1 MPSAFD
7 KKKAKEQY
15 DQHNYE
21 ETYSLL
27 KGHSLS
33 EKEQLMYDR
42 TVTLLQEERK
52 LDSYNNYML
61 LDMKPEALNALVQSV
76 KKYDELSE
84 KASELDVTNELDDI
98 YYQIVNELNNS
109 FGVSIDKAR
118 QWISIEDVE
127 EYSYIINTYAK
138 GGSNSVIEGME
149 EGYSDTTVE
158 IDNPVISAEEAE
170 IQ

>member
-1 MPSAFD
+1 M
-7 KKKAKEQY
+7 
-15 DQHNYE
+15 
-21 ETYSLL
+21 
-27 KGHSLS
+27 
-33 EKEQLMYDR
+33 
-42 TVTLLQEERK
+42 
-52 LDSYNNYML
+52 
-61 LDMKPEALNALVQSV
+61 